1 MTTLP
6 LSLQLYTVRD
16 ALAADWEGTL
26 ERVAEMGYLG
36 VETAGFGYAP
46 SMATAI
52 DKIKSLGLEIS
63 GAHSGLPL
71 GDAKDQALEMME
83 ALGNNR
89 LICAWVDPSN
99 FGSVDSIKALTNQFN
114 EANAVAKSAGLSLG
128 FHNHWFEYWNV
139 DGRNGL
145 EVMIAEGL
153 DDDVF
158 FEMDTYW
165 TQTARANVVEEL
177 ERFGSRVP
185 LIHVKDGPTGHA
197 SNMTAVG
204 QGVMDF
210 HTIIPAAKSAEWLV
224 VELDRCDTDM
234 MTAVKESIEYLT
246 AEGLGRGR
254 SN

>member
-1 MTTLP
+1 MTSTLP
-6 LSLQLYTVRD
+6 ISLQLYTVRD

-26 ERVAEMGYLG
+26 EKVAEMGYVG
-36 VETAGFGYAP
+36 VETAGFSYAP
-46 SMATAI
+46 SMETAI
-52 DKIKSLGLEIS
+52 AKIKGLGLEIS

-71 GDAKDQALEMME
+71 GDAKNEALEMMA
-83 ALGNNR
+83 ALENSR
-89 LICAWVDPSN
+89 LICAWVNPEN
-99 FGSVDSIKALTNQFN
+99 FASINSIKALTDQFN
-114 EANAVAKSAGLSLG
+114 EASGIAKAAGLSLG

-165 TQTARANVVEEL
+165 AQTARANVVEEL
-177 ERFGSRVP
+177 NRFGSRVP
-185 LIHVKDGPTGHA
+185 IIHVKDGPTGHA

-246 AEGLGRGR
+246 AEGLGRGK
-254 SN
+254 